1 MNGFANPT
9 PRALCLAPQM
19 LDAYHPISAKKLKV
33 SKRPKRAYCFLDA
46 KGLVSNRLAEGLI
59 CVRNEAS
66 RTIENKDRAYLHT
79 APRAL
84 NHSQLTDGIALEI
97 AHSVDPQFKPEGRA
111 ID

>member
-9 PRALCLAPQM
+9 PRALCLTPQM
-19 LDAYHPISAKKLKV
+19 LDAYHPVGARKLKF
-33 SKRPKRAYCFLDA
+33 SKRPKRAYCSLDV
-46 KGLVSNRLAEGLI
+46 KGLVSTRLAEGLG
-59 CVRNEAS
+59 CVHNDAS

-97 AHSVDPQFKPEGRA
+97 AHSVDPQVKPEGWA

>member
-9 PRALCLAPQM
+9 PRALCLMPQM
-19 LDAYHPISAKKLKV
+19 LAAFHPVGARKLKF
-33 SKRPKRAYCFLDA
+33 SKRPKRACYSLDA
-46 KGLVSNRLAEGLI
+46 KGLVSNRLAEELR

-97 AHSVDPQFKPEGRA
+97 AHSVDPQFKPEGWA